1 MEWLNENAGLIA
13 LISTI
18 VTVILLV
25 ITICILCGVRNTLAV
40 QKLNF
45 LGMYSTD
52 AQTRINYAELTY
64 GNKSLGDIAI
74 VEIGILNGKV
84 NFDLTSF
91 YRNKCDVAPN
101 IRLVIEQRNSL
112 RFTMSE
118 QELWSILIDG
128 KKGKVLKKLRLYA
141 VDLTGNIYRGK
152 IPAVQKLLKHSMAR
166 VKAGLMPPPPPL
178 AQAQPAPE
186 PTYVPPVEQPR
197 GKRHTATHA
206 PEPTYAPA
214 PDPVSEPIYDEPVA
228 PINEIREEDA

>member
-1 MEWLNENAGLIA
+1 MEWLNENAGLVV

-18 VTVILLV
+18 VTVILL
-25 ITICILCGVRNTLAV
+25 IIAICILWGVRNKLAV

-45 LGMYSTD
+45 LGFYSTD
-52 AQTRINYAELTY
+52 AETRVNYAELTY
-64 GNKSLGDIAI
+64 GNKSLGEIAI

-91 YRNKCDVAPN
+91 YRKKCGIAPN
-101 IRLVIEQRNSL
+101 VRLVIEQRNSL

-118 QELWSILIDG
+118 QELWSVLIDG

-141 VDLTGNIYRGK
+141 VDLTGNIYRGR
-152 IPAVQKLLKHSMAR
+152 IPTVQKMLKHSMAR

-178 AQAQPAPE
+178 SQAQPAPE
-186 PTYVPPVEQPR
+186 PTYVPQAEQPR
-197 GKRHTATHA
+197 GKHRTATHA
-206 PEPTYAPA
+206 PESTYTPA
-214 PDPVSEPIYDEPVA
+214 PEPVSAPIYDEPGA